1 MAENS
6 LENRLILASKS
17 PRREKLLQLIGIPF
31 ETIAPNLEEPTMSTA
46 LETATHNSIAKA
58 KSIHEKH
65 KNRFVLS
72 ADTAIDFKGKIIGKP
87 SDISEAK
94 RLLLD
99 FSGNTHEVIT
109 AVTIIN
115 PQGEIFTLDETSRV
129 VFKCLDEAIIS
140 DYLKK
145 VSPQDKAGGYGIQE
159 FGWMLVEKVEG
170 SIDNVMGL
178 PLAKVFQLL
187 SLARFII
194 KE

>member
-17 PRREKLLQLIGIPF
+17 PRREKLLELVGIPF
-31 ETIAPNLEEPTMSTA
+31 EAISSSLEEQTLSTA
-46 LETATHNSIAKA
+46 LETAIHNSIAKA
-58 KSIHEKH
+58 KSIQEKNN
-65 KNRFVLS
+65 NRFILS
-72 ADTAIDFKGKIIGKP
+72 ADTAIDFKGRIIGKP
-87 SDISEAK
+87 SSISEAK
-94 RLLLD
+94 RFLLD
-99 FSGNTHEVIT
+99 FSGNAHTVIT

-115 PQGEIFTLDETSRV
+115 PQGEIFTLNETSEVFFKRLNDET
-129 VFKCLDEAIIS
+129 IS
-140 DYLKK
+140 NYLAK
-145 VSPQDKAGGYGIQE
+145 VNSQDKAGGYGIQE

-178 PLAKVFQLL
+178 PLSKVFQLL